1 MNVSYPKECAKE
13 IVEVL
18 EKHNVTI
25 FDMDRVLEIAREMA
39 CSSTHIQSDKESDI
53 TNAMKDVGKSPFNC

>member
-1 MNVSYPKECAKE
+1 MSTQVFYPKECAKE

-25 FDMDRVLEIAREMA
+25 LDIDKVLVTAKEMA
-39 CSSTHIQSDKESDI
+39 CSSTHVQSDKESE
-53 TNAMKDVGKSPFNC
+53 